1 MARTSRQSHLS
12 PEGLKAMRKELGRN
26 QREFWS
32 LFGVSQPVGS
42 RFEKDLT
49 PSVPVAMLVWLRAQ
63 QKLSDQDLSEA
74 LSALGLIAVPT
85 AVNELLAA

>member
-42 RFEKDLT
+42 RFEKDLI

-74 LSALGLIAVPT
+74 LSALGLMAVPT
-85 AVNELLAA
+85 AANELLAA

>member
-1 MARTSRQSHLS
+1 MARTSRQSHLG

-32 LFGVSQPVGS
+32 MFGVSQPVGS

-49 PSVPVAMLVWLRAQ
+49 PSVPVAMLVWLRTHG
-63 QKLSDQDLSEA
+63 KLNDHDLMDALEA
-74 LSALGLIAVPT
+74 LG
-85 AVNELLAA
+85 VNQPAANNHLMAA

>member
-12 PEGLKAMRKELGRN
+12 PEGLKAMRKGLGRN

-74 LSALGLIAVPT
+74 LSALGLHAVP
-85 AVNELLAA
+85 AAANELLAA